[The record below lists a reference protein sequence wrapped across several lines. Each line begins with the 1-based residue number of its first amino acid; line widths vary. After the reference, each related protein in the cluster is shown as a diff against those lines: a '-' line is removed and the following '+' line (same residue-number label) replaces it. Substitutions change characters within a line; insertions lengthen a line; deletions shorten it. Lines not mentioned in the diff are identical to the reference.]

1 VLRYGAV
8 IPPFIG
14 RFRDKFA
21 IGLLSDGSDLF
32 QYGMSEGA
40 NESTIVGEIKER
52 KYQAWWNADSTG
64 YMENLFFLHL
74 LTKHDATM
82 DIITGSGGHEFTD
95 YAVNGAVRS
104 AFEFV
109 LNAINR

>member
-1 VLRYGAV
+1 
-8 IPPFIG
+8 
-14 RFRDKFA
+14 
-21 IGLLSDGSDLF
+21 
-32 QYGMSEGA
+32 
-40 NESTIVGEIKER
+40 
-52 KYQAWWNADSTG
+52 
-64 YMENLFFLHL
+64 
-74 LTKHDATM
+74 M